1 MWITDSRVLKFCIK
15 KHSLHCVCVFAKADV
30 ATFRFTFKFL
40 TSTNRIPSPKSSP
53 YYTQNPLGF
62 AEVQDKFS
70 GHFFS
75 FKVKL
80 HGPRFTA

>member
-15 KHSLHCVCVFAKADV
+15 KTFNTFCVCVFAKAKV
-30 ATFRFTFKFL
+30 APFRFTFKFL
-40 TSTNRIPSPKSSP
+40 ASTNRIPSPKSSP

-70 GHFFS
+70 GHFFLL
-75 FKVKL
+75 K
-80 HGPRFTA
+80 